1 MTTPLARKLARLIAT
16 TGPISVADYFSS
28 CLSDPEYGY
37 YRTRD
42 PFGTAGDFT
51 TAPEISQLF
60 GEMIGIF
67 LVLCWR
73 AHGKPDTVRLIEIG
87 PGRGTL
93 MADVQRTISG
103 VAPDL
108 ISKASGHLVE
118 TSPRLRDVQGR
129 TLSDAPLKNDWH
141 GDIDAVPEG
150 FSLLFC
156 NELFDAIPIRQFIRT
171 SNGLR
176 ERVVALDQAANLIF
190 EAGTASLAPGDAP
203 PAAKAGDI
211 VEIAPA
217 REALMSR
224 VAARL
229 ATGGGCALAID
240 YGHGE
245 AGIGD
250 TLQAVRDHRHVGVL
264 EAPGESDLTS
274 HVDFSALARAAAAAD
289 GVQVWPLLTQSRFLL
304 GLGLLERAGALG
316 AGKTPQS
323 QREIGE
329 AVNRLAGDGE
339 GQMGN
344 LFKVLGLSSPAI
356 AVAPFADTAPDL
368 SGAVS
373 HTQKSGN

>member
-37 YRTRD
+37 YRTRH

-73 AHGKPDTVRLIEIG
+73 AHGKPDAVRLIEIG

-93 MADVQRTISG
+93 MADVQRTLSG
-103 VAPDL
+103 VAPEL
-108 ISKASGHLVE
+108 VSAASGHLVE
-118 TSPRLRDVQGR
+118 TSPHLSKVQAQ
-129 TLSDAPLKNDWH
+129 TLSGAPVSNHWH
-141 GDIDAVPEG
+141 TDIDDVPEG

-156 NELFDAIPIRQFIRT
+156 NELFDAIPIRQFIST
-171 SNGLR
+171 DNGFR
-176 ERVVALDQAANLIF
+176 ERVVALDEADNLIF
-190 EAGTASLAPGDAP
+190 EAGTASLAPADV
-203 PAAKAGDI
+203 PATAKIGDI
-211 VEIAPA
+211 IEIAPA

-224 VAARL
+224 IAARL
-229 ATGGGCALAID
+229 AASGGCALAID

-245 AGIGD
+245 AGTGD
-250 TLQAVRDHRHVGVL
+250 TLQAVRDHRYTGVF
-264 EAPGESDLTS
+264 ETPGEADLTS
-274 HVDFSALARAAAAAD
+274 HVDFSALARAAAASGA
-289 GVQVWPLLTQSRFLL
+289 QVWPLLSQSRFLL

-316 AGKTPQS
+316 AGKTQKR
-323 QREIGE
+323 QQEIGE

-368 SGAVS
+368 SDDVS
-373 HTQKSGN
+373 NPQKSDD